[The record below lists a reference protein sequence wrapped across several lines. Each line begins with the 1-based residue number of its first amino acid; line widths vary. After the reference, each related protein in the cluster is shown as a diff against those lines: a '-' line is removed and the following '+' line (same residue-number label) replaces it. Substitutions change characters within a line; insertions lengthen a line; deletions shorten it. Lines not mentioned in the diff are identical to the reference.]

1 MQPPSKRQS
10 KCSQTSSRRGKR
22 SRKRIKNS
30 TSRLHYWR
38 VRPQPADS
46 VCRVRRSTVDI
57 NQVLSALERE
67 RELLREFHDLS
78 SKQLVLLD
86 DENLDG
92 MDKIL
97 DTRSELMLELTAIE
111 STLGT
116 WITQL
121 RNERKIT
128 NDVLHELRLIN
139 DEIVH
144 LANEIVELD
153 EQTHWRLDLIKQ
165 RSADEMR
172 SINKS
177 QNMLSGYYATLRIQ
191 PDFKS
196 KA

>member
-1 MQPPSKRQS
+1 M
-10 KCSQTSSRRGKR
+10 
-22 SRKRIKNS
+22 
-30 TSRLHYWR
+30 
-38 VRPQPADS
+38 
-46 VCRVRRSTVDI
+46 DI